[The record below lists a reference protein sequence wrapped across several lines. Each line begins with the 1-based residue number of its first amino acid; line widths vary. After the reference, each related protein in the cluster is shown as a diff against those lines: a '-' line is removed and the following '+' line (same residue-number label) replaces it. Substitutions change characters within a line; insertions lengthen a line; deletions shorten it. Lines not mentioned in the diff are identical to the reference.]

1 MGDGREAGRA
11 RRRPPLG
18 NRARLVLAVTG
29 LSCLPILLL
38 TYSLAACALVPGASS
53 ARPFENPAL
62 VIVGGVLLFG
72 VGAFVAWDLLGRLPR
87 PGGDGGSRRRAAS
100 EGAEADG
107 NVMTNAWHRMLT
119 TIERQTEE
127 LNRFS
132 SRLDTAYDEI
142 ETANARLRD
151 LSFKDELTRLY
162 NRRFF
167 AVRLE
172 EEIARHRRF
181 DHAVALV
188 LLDVDGF
195 KAVNDE
201 LGHAA
206 GDDTLRGVADTLL
219 KHSRGIDV
227 IGRYGGDE
235 FAVLLVEASRAGAL
249 RYAERVRRLLEA
261 YPFPHGR
268 PITASFGIASL
279 PEDPVG
285 SADALLAAADEAL
298 YAAKR
303 AGKNQVMFYVGGVP
317 PEPQAV

>member
-1 MGDGREAGRA
+1 MVLVVAGI
-11 RRRPPLG
+11 
-18 NRARLVLAVTG
+18 
-29 LSCLPILLL
+29 SCLPLLML
-38 TYSLAACALVPGASS
+38 TYSMAACALVPGAPS
-53 ARPFENPAL
+53 ARPLESPL
-62 VIVGGVLLFG
+62 LILLGGLLLFG
-72 VGAFVAWDLLGRLPR
+72 VAGFVLWDLSRRLPR
-87 PGGDGGSRRRAAS
+87 ERRRSGAGARTADASESGGDGA
-100 EGAEADG
+100 
-107 NVMTNAWHRMLT
+107 VMANAWQRMLS
-119 TIERQTEE
+119 TIERQTDE

-142 ETANARLRD
+142 ETANARLQE

-172 EEIARHRRF
+172 EEIERHRRF

-188 LLDVDGF
+188 LLDVDAF

-206 GDDTLRGVADTLL
+206 GDDTLRGVAEILL
-219 KHSRGIDV
+219 RHSRGIDV
-227 IGRYGGDE
+227 IGRHGGDE
-235 FAVLLVEASRAGAL
+235 FAVLLVEAGKAGAQ
-249 RYAERVRRLLEA
+249 RYAERVRRLLAA

-268 PITASFGIASL
+268 SVTASFGIASL
-279 PEDPVG
+279 PEDPLG

-303 AGKNQVMFYVGGVP
+303 AGRNQVAIYERDVP
-317 PEPQAV
+317 REAQAV